1 MAFELTGM
9 KSKKYRL
16 ETVLEIRGR
25 VKDEAARQVAV
36 RLEQLARAE
45 AELKRRLKELENCR
59 ERRRKAQNAMFT
71 ELSAGTQAHNITAH
85 KDFLGQLKE
94 TENEL
99 EAAVE
104 QQKQTVAAAER
115 EVAQA
120 REKLIEAAKDLKAI
134 EVHKSN
140 WKITERT
147 AETRREQKISDEI
160 GAILHGRRGQ
170 S

>member
-1 MAFELTGM
+1 MN
-9 KSKKYRL
+9 SKKYRL

-25 VKDEAARQVAV
+25 AKDEAARQVAV
-36 RLEQLARAE
+36 RLEQLALAE
-45 AELKRRLKELENCR
+45 AELKRRLKDLENCR
-59 ERRRKAQNAMFT
+59 ERRRNAQNTMFT
-71 ELSAGTQAHNITAH
+71 ELSGGTRAHNITAH
-85 KDFLGQLKE
+85 KDFLSRLKE
-94 TENEL
+94 TESEL

-104 QQKQTVAAAER
+104 QQRQMVANAER

-140 WKITERT
+140 WKIAERT
-147 AETRREQKISDEI
+147 ADARREQKISDEI
-160 GAILHGRRGQ
+160 GAILHGRRER

>member
-1 MAFELTGM
+1 M

-25 VKDEAARQVAV
+25 AKDEAARQVAL

-45 AELKRRLKELENCR
+45 AELNRRRKELENCR
-59 ERRRKAQNAMFT
+59 DERRKAQNAMFT
-71 ELSAGTQAHNITAH
+71 QLSAGTRAHNVTAH
-85 KDFLGQLKE
+85 KDFLNRLQE
-94 TENEL
+94 IENEL

-104 QQKQTVAAAER
+104 QQQQTVAAAER

-140 WKITERT
+140 WKIAERT
-147 AETRREQKISDEI
+147 AENRREQKLSDEI
-160 GAILHGRRGQ
+160 GAILHGRRGN

>member
-1 MAFELTGM
+1 M

-25 VKDEAARQVAV
+25 AKDEAARQVAA

-45 AELKRRLKELENCR
+45 AELNRRLKELENCR
-59 ERRRKAQNAMFT
+59 RRRRTAQNAMLAQ
-71 ELSAGTQAHNITAH
+71 LSGGTQAHNITAH

-94 TENEL
+94 AENEL

-104 QQKQTVAAAER
+104 QQKQAVAAAER

-140 WKITERT
+140 WKIAERT
-147 AETRREQKISDEI
+147 TETRRDQKISDEI
-160 GAILHGRRGQ
+160 GAILHGRRDN

>member
-1 MAFELTGM
+1 M

-16 ETVLEIRGR
+16 ETVLEIRSR
-25 VKDEAARQVAV
+25 AKDEAARQVAV

-45 AELKRRLKELENCR
+45 AELQRREKELENCR
-59 ERRRKAQNAMFT
+59 ERRRQAQNAMFT
-71 ELSAGTQAHNITAH
+71 QLSGGTQAHNVTAH
-85 KDFLGQLKE
+85 KGFVDSLKE
-94 TENEL
+94 AEAKL

-104 QQKQTVAAAER
+104 QQKEAVAAAER

-120 REKLIEAAKDLKAI
+120 REKLIETAKDLKAI

-140 WKITERT
+140 WKIAERT
-147 AETRREQKISDEI
+147 RETRREQKISDEI
-160 GAILHGRRGQ
+160 GAILHGRRDR

>member
-1 MAFELTGM
+1 M
-9 KSKKYRL
+9 KPKKYRL

-25 VKDEAARQVAV
+25 AKDEAARQVAV

-45 AELKRRLKELENCR
+45 AELNRRLKELENCR
-59 ERRRKAQNAMFT
+59 EQRRQAQNAMFT
-71 ELSAGTQAHNITAH
+71 ELSGGTQAHNITAH
-85 KDFLGQLKE
+85 KDFLSRLKE
-94 TENEL
+94 TETEL

-104 QQKQTVAAAER
+104 QQKQAVANAER

-120 REKLIEAAKDLKAI
+120 REKLIEAARDLKAI

-140 WKITERT
+140 WKIAERT
-147 AETRREQKISDEI
+147 LETRRDQKLSDEI
-160 GAILHGRRGQ
+160 GAILHGRRER

>member
-1 MAFELTGM
+1 MT
-9 KSKKYRL
+9 SKKYRL

-25 VKDEAARQVAV
+25 AKTEAARSLAL
-36 RLEQLARAE
+36 RLEQLALAE
-45 AELKRRLKELENCR
+45 AELNRRRKELENCR
-59 ERRRKAQNAMFT
+59 ARRLKAQDAMFSQ
-71 ELSAGTQAHNITAH
+71 LSVGTQAHNITAH

-104 QQKQTVAAAER
+104 QQRQAVADAER
-115 EVAQA
+115 EVAAA

-140 WKITERT
+140 WKTAEQK
-147 AETRREQKISDEI
+147 AETRRDQKISDEI
-160 GAILHGRRGQ
+160 GAILHGRRER